1 MPYVKDLTYYKVFS
15 ILDQKTLNEN
25 GEMVKSE
32 CFCGRTKADFSQD
45 NELREQTLEIKENY
59 M

>member
-1 MPYVKDLTYYKVFS
+1 
-15 ILDQKTLNEN
+15 
-25 GEMVKSE
+25 MVKSE